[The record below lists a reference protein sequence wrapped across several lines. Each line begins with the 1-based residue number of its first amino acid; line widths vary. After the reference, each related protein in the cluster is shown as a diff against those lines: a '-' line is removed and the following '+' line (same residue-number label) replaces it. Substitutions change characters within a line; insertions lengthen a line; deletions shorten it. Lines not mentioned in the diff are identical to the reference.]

1 MEFAV
6 LDLETTGLFPKTD
19 RVTEVGVVRLL
30 DDGTVID
37 EFDTLIN
44 PERDIGPTSIHGIT
58 AGEAMQAPTFAEV
71 ADDLLAFLNGAVIV
85 AHNAAFDKRM
95 LTAEFRRLGV
105 EVVFEPLCTLQLAC
119 SVHPNSPRAL
129 GDCCDAL
136 GVQRRAG
143 HQALN
148 DAYMSAGVLVAVLAK
163 FRYPAMPPP
172 FIAEQSHPSAKA
184 HRLRRAQAGHVRQTE
199 GQYLASLITRLPPM
213 PNVACVN
220 TAAIAEYCN
229 LVDRVL
235 EDRRLDEDEAE
246 LLAEFAVDSG
256 LSRHDIEIVH
266 AAYYA
271 DLLRVALA
279 DNIITDAE
287 KADLSAVAHML
298 QVDESA
304 IREPTNSLEAP
315 STSKS
320 LLAGTTVCF
329 TGEMERARDECTAI
343 AESAGMV
350 VLKGVTKKLDLL
362 VVADPDTQ
370 SGKADKARRYG
381 TRVVAEPTF
390 WMMID
395 SA

>member
-6 LDLETTGLFPKTD
+6 LDLETTGLFPNID
-19 RVTEVGVVRLL
+19 RVTEVGVVRISET
-30 DDGTVID
+30 GTVID

-58 AGEAMQAPTFAEV
+58 AGEARQAPTFAEI
-71 ADDLLAFLNGAVIV
+71 ADDLLIFLNGAVIV
-85 AHNAAFDKRM
+85 AHNASFDKRM
-95 LTAEFRRLGV
+95 LTAEFHRLGV
-105 EVVFEPLCTLQLAC
+105 DVAFEPLCTLQLAS
-119 SVHPNSPRAL
+119 SVHPTSPRAL
-129 GDCCDAL
+129 GDCCNAL

-143 HQALN
+143 HQALD
-148 DAYMSAGVLVAVLAK
+148 DAYMSAGVLTAVLAK

-172 FIAEQSHPSAKA
+172 FIAERPHQPNNSR
-184 HRLRRAQAGHVRQTE
+184 RLTRAQAGNVRQTE
-199 GQYLASLITRLPPM
+199 GRYLASLITRLPPM
-213 PNVACVN
+213 PNVGSVKS
-220 TAAIAEYCN
+220 AAIAEYCN

-246 LLAEFAVDSG
+246 LLAEFADESG
-256 LSRHDIEIVH
+256 LSQHDIEVVH
-266 AAYYA
+266 TAYYA

-279 DNIITDAE
+279 DDIITDAE
-287 KADLSAVAHML
+287 QADLSAVAQML
-298 QVDESA
+298 QVNESA
-304 IREPTNSLEAP
+304 IREPTSSSEAH
-315 STSKS
+315 SSSKI

-329 TGEMERARDECTAI
+329 TGEMQRGRDECTSI
-343 AESAGMV
+343 AESVGML

-390 WMMID
+390 WMMIG